1 MNKNYFKALD
11 FRLIAIIWMLFS
23 IGLFI
28 IASATDANLIGM
40 TREIKNQVMAFI
52 IGNVAL
58 IIILMVDYQIFKD
71 FYRLIYILSL
81 LIMLS
86 VYIPGLGVTQF
97 GARSWIDLKVVFFQP
112 AELSKIGFIISYA
125 HMLSERKDTLNK
137 LSGLIIPVAMLLPF
151 VILLILQP
159 DLGTALV
166 FIIIAL
172 GMLFSAGISYKI
184 IGGGLL
190 SMAIS
195 LPIVYKRLL
204 PHQKVRI
211 DAFLHP
217 NDPTLPGYYQVA
229 QSKIT
234 IGSGMFWGR
243 GLFKGQYHR
252 HNYLPV
258 RETDFIFAV
267 LGEELGF
274 IGGALVILLYFF
286 LISRLIFIAMNS
298 KDDYGSLIVMGIVF
312 MFSFQ
317 IIENIGMTMGIMP
330 VTGLTLPFIS
340 YGGSS
345 IITSLLAIGLVL
357 NVYMYRLRGSVLYE
371 K

>member
-1 MNKNYFKALD
+1 MNKNYIKALD
-11 FRLIAIIWMLFS
+11 FKLIAIVWILFTV
-23 IGLFI
+23 GLFI
-28 IASATDANLIGM
+28 IASATDANIIGV
-40 TREIKNQVMAFI
+40 TREVKNQILGFA
-52 IGNVAL
+52 IGNIAL
-58 IIILMVDYQIFKD
+58 VMILLIDYQIFKD
-71 FYRLIYILSL
+71 FYRIIYVLSL
-81 LIMLS
+81 LILFT
-86 VYIPGLGVTQF
+86 VYIPGLGIEQF
-97 GARSWIDLKVVFFQP
+97 GARSWIDLKFVNFQP

-137 LSGLIIPVAMLLPF
+137 LSGLIVPVGMLLPF
-151 VILLILQP
+151 VISLLLQP

-166 FIIIAL
+166 FVVIAF
-172 GMLFSAGISYKI
+172 GMMFCAGLSYKI

-190 SMAIS
+190 LLGVSMP
-195 LPIVYKRLL
+195 LVYSRLL
-204 PHQKVRI
+204 EHQKIRI
-211 DAFLHP
+211 DAFLNP

-274 IGGALVILLYFF
+274 IGGALIIFMYFLL
-286 LISRLIFIAMNS
+286 LSRLISISIQA

-312 MFSFQ
+312 MFAFQ

-345 IITSLLAIGLVL
+345 IMTSLFAIGLAL
-357 NVYMYRLRGSVLYE
+357 NVNIYRLRGSLLYE

>member
-1 MNKNYFKALD
+1 MNRNYFKALD
-11 FRLIAIIWMLFS
+11 YRLLIIIWMLFTM
-23 IGLFI
+23 GLFI
-28 IASATDANLIGM
+28 ISSATDANIVGA
-40 TREIKNQVMAFI
+40 TREIKNQLFAFI
-52 IGNVAL
+52 IGNIAMMVIVL
-58 IIILMVDYQIFKD
+58 IDYQIFKN

-81 LIMLS
+81 LIMLT
-86 VYIPGLGVTQF
+86 VYIPGFGVEQF
-97 GARSWIDLKVVFFQP
+97 GARSWVDLKFVFFQP

-125 HMLSERKDTLNK
+125 HMLSERKDTFHK
-137 LSGLIIPVAMLLPF
+137 LSGLIIPIAMLLPF
-151 VILLILQP
+151 VFLLIMQP

-166 FIIIAL
+166 FVIIAL
-172 GMLFSAGISYKI
+172 GMLFCANLSYKI
-184 IGGGLL
+184 ILGG
-190 SMAIS
+190 MIS
-195 LPIVYKRLL
+195 LAIAFPIIYPLLL

-217 NDPTLPGYYQVA
+217 NDPSLPGYYHVA

-243 GLFKGQYHR
+243 GLFQGQYHR

-274 IGGALVILLYFF
+274 IGGAIILLLYFF
-286 LISRLIFIAMNS
+286 FLSRLISIAIHA

-312 MFSFQ
+312 MFAFQ

-345 IITSLLAIGLVL
+345 IITSMMAMGIVL
-357 NVYMYRLRGSVLYE
+357 NVYMYRLRGSLLYE